1 MTIAANGDLVFIP
14 LGGAGEIGMNLNL
27 YGYGTKDDQSW
38 VMVDLGVTFNNGT
51 QSGVDLIMP
60 DPTFIEKQR
69 KDLLAL
75 VLTHAHE
82 DHLGAVPYLWR
93 RLKCPIYA
101 TPFTASL
108 LRGKLIE
115 ANLINEVEIIVV
127 PLQGRFQVGPFDF
140 ELITLTHSIL
150 EPNALAIRTPVGT
163 VLHTGDWKFDPDPV
177 LGDAADEEALRALGD
192 EGVRAI
198 VCDSTNV
205 FNEGRAGSELDV
217 RENLLK
223 IIEKKTKKVIVTSF
237 ASNVARMETIFYC
250 AKKTGRHISLVGRSM
265 HRIYKAAKQ
274 CGYLDGLIKPIDPRD
289 AKKIQRDKI
298 IYLCTG
304 TQGEPM
310 GATNRIVNGVHP
322 DVHLESG
329 DTIIFSSKIIPG
341 NEKKLYQL
349 QNIITKNDVEII
361 TEENAFVHVSGHP
374 NREDLKDMYSWVK
387 PNCIIPVHGEHRHM
401 KEHVSFAKKMQIPE
415 TLLIENGDIVRLA
428 PGKAPI
434 IIDKAPTGKIYLDGN
449 IPTSEDSLSIK
460 QRKNLSL
467 NGYLEITL
475 IVTNNGKLKKP
486 VISYK
491 GIPEESMNEVF
502 IFEMEDEIN
511 NICRTFSF
519 QNKNQEKNLIDML
532 KQNCKKIIKN
542 KTGKKPYTNINI
554 ARI

>member
-1 MTIAANGDLVFIP
+1 
-14 LGGAGEIGMNLNL
+14 
-27 YGYGTKDDQSW
+27 
-38 VMVDLGVTFNNGT
+38 
-51 QSGVDLIMP
+51 
-60 DPTFIEKQR
+60 
-69 KDLLAL
+69 
-75 VLTHAHE
+75 
-82 DHLGAVPYLWR
+82 
-93 RLKCPIYA
+93 
-101 TPFTASL
+101 
-108 LRGKLIE
+108 
-115 ANLINEVEIIVV
+115 
-127 PLQGRFQVGPFDF
+127 
-140 ELITLTHSIL
+140 
-150 EPNALAIRTPVGT
+150 
-163 VLHTGDWKFDPDPV
+163 
-177 LGDAADEEALRALGD
+177 
-192 EGVRAI
+192 
-198 VCDSTNV
+198 
-205 FNEGRAGSELDV
+205 
-217 RENLLK
+217 
-223 IIEKKTKKVIVTSF
+223 
-237 ASNVARMETIFYC
+237 METIFYC

-349 QNIITKNDVEII
+349 QNIITKNNVEII

-428 PGKAPI
+428 PGKAPK